1 MRRDDWRKLTEIGIA
16 LLRQGQAKKALVQL
30 QRAEKQAPKVRK
42 IRYWLANAYRM
53 NGQTKPAL
61 NIFRKLL
68 VERPGDFD
76 ASFGLAFLLRDLGA
90 PGDAAEVL
98 LRASSQPAVTL
109 EQLLQIAGFLRDSN
123 QFVPAIQVCERAVEL
138 KPGQADLHFKLARLY
153 QTTGAFDQSLGEL
166 RKLLGMKPST
176 GPAWTLLAQQKLFHS
191 TDDTDYQRILTAAGQ
206 SYGREADMC
215 IAYAFGKALD
225 DLGQWPQA
233 WEQYQKGNRLKS
245 STSPWSQTAWRQFVE
260 RSVTRTTKAES
271 AKPGAGRNAV
281 FIVGMPRSGTTL
293 LEQMLD
299 RHPDIHGRGET
310 NLLAHFVQQL
320 SEAGMA
326 TLAQRKAMSDEFW
339 TQLRL
344 EGPENGI
351 YIDKNPLNFRY
362 LDALFDV
369 LPSAKVLHISRDGRE
384 SCLSCYFQLFQHK
397 DTAFSN
403 NLEHLVDFYSG
414 YRRLMAHWEKQY
426 PHHIQQINYGEL
438 VNSSDEVL
446 KRVLRFL
453 GADWNDTV
461 LQVSGQRGFVRS
473 ASVWQARQPVHTRSL
488 ARWRHYYQQAPE
500 FFDKL
505 SAIDSNRKITG
516 RD

>member
-1 MRRDDWRKLTEIGIA
+1 MRRDDWRKLAKNGIA
-16 LLRQGQAKKALVQL
+16 LLRRGQAKKALVLL
-30 QRAEKQAPKVRK
+30 QRAERQAPKEREV
-42 IRYWLANAYRM
+42 RYWLANAYRM
-53 NGQTKPAL
+53 NGQSNNAL

-68 VERPGDFD
+68 VERPSDFD
-76 ASFGLAFLLRDLGA
+76 ASFGLAFLLRDAGV
-90 PGDAAEVL
+90 PGDAAKVL
-98 LRASSQPAVTL
+98 LRASSQSTVTF

-123 QFVPAIQVCERAVEL
+123 QFVPAIQVCEKAVEL

-153 QTTGAFDQSLGEL
+153 QTTGAFDQSLDEL
-166 RKLLGMKPST
+166 RKTLQMKPST
-176 GPAWTLLAQQKLFHS
+176 GPAWSLLAQQKLFHS
-191 TDDTDYQRILTAAGQ
+191 TDDADYQRILTAAGQ

-215 IAYAFGKALD
+215 IAFAFGKALD

-245 STSPWSQTAWRQFVE
+245 STTPWSQKAWGQFVE
-260 RSVTRTTKAES
+260 RSVSEATKAES
-271 AKPGAGRNAV
+271 TGPAASRNAV

-299 RHPDIHGRGET
+299 RHPDIRGRGET

-320 SEAGMA
+320 SKAGMV
-326 TLAQRKAMSDEFW
+326 TLAQRNEMSDEFW

-362 LDALFDV
+362 LDALFE
-369 LPSAKVLHISRDGRE
+369 LFPTAKVLHVRRDGRD
-384 SCLSCYFQLFQHK
+384 SCLSCYFQLFQHE
-397 DTAFSN
+397 DTAFSS

-414 YRRLMAHWEKQY
+414 YRRMMAHWEKQY
-426 PHHIQQINYGEL
+426 PHKIQQVNYDKL
-438 VNSSDEVL
+438 VNSSGEEL

-453 GADWNDTV
+453 GVDWNDAVT
-461 LQVSGQRGFVRS
+461 QTSGQRGLVRS

-488 ARWRHYYQQAPE
+488 ARWRQYYHQAHE

-505 SAIDSNRKITG
+505 SAIDSDHDFTG